1 MRGKG
6 AAALAFLAFLV
17 AASGTAKAV
26 THERQNTAPYTDV
39 LNLLES
45 SGYINFTGFN
55 TFGNSFEATVVR
67 HGKRMLLL
75 IDPRRHR
82 IIYMP

>member
-1 MRGKG
+1 MSVEAPPPIPMR
-6 AAALAFLAFLV
+6 
-17 AASGTAKAV
+17 STSSS
-26 THERQNTAPYTDV
+26 
-39 LNLLES
+39 S

-67 HGKRMLLL
+67 HGKRLMLM

-82 IIYMP
+82 IVAMP